1 MAFIVHRT
9 VRPAAKF
16 YWAYS
21 IVLCTFLHGF
31 HVTIANSTCD
41 AICHFRDEKGPGA
54 EISDAIAS
62 GIVTGDT
69 PVSYWSI
76 FFFVPLATVPEGFA
90 KANSTQST
98 FHFLSGKFVG
108 LTKLLLKLHS
118 MTCELN
124 VHKEL

>member
-9 VRPAAKF
+9 VRPAEKF
-16 YWAYS
+16 CWAYS
-21 IVLCTFLHGF
+21 NVLFIFLQGF
-31 HVTIANSTCD
+31 HITIANSTCD

-54 EISDAIAS
+54 EISDAIVS
-62 GIVTGDT
+62 EIVTGDA
-69 PVSYWSI
+69 PVSYWPI
-76 FFFVPLATVPEGFA
+76 FFVSLATVPQGFA
-90 KANSTQST
+90 KANSAQST
-98 FHFLSGKFVG
+98 SRFLTGEFVG

>member
-9 VRPAAKF
+9 VRPVAKF
-16 YWAYS
+16 CWAYS
-21 IVLCTFLHGF
+21 NVLFIFLHGF
-31 HVTIANSTCD
+31 HITTANSTCD
-41 AICHFRDEKGPGA
+41 AICHFTGEKGPGA
-54 EISDAIAS
+54 EISDAIVS
-62 GIVTGDT
+62 GIVTGVM
-69 PVSYWSI
+69 PVSYWPI
-76 FFFVPLATVPEGFA
+76 FFVPLATVPEGFA

-98 FHFLSGKFVG
+98 SRFLSGEFVG